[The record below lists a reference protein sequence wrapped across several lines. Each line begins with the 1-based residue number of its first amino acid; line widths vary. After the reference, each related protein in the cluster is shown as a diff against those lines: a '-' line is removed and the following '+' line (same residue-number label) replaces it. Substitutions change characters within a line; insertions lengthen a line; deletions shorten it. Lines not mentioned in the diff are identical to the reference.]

1 MSGNFIFRSC
11 PDYQLTGGR
20 LGCIRRTWARCR
32 LTFYIGASRVSAW
45 PSWRG
50 RFVLKLRL
58 FCLVGNNMLKFYHQ
72 PTTDETLV
80 DLQNGL
86 RSLVYQTRNTPDGLV
101 LRTTPTKLRQLALV
115 LRNSSLLLFRQLVE
129 IAVVDRLLSAG
140 RFLVSYS
147 FLSHVTNQR
156 VIVQIAAGETSI
168 LPSLASAFTNGQRF
182 FASAS

>member
-1 MSGNFIFRSC
+1 
-11 PDYQLTGGR
+11 
-20 LGCIRRTWARCR
+20 
-32 LTFYIGASRVSAW
+32 
-45 PSWRG
+45 
-50 RFVLKLRL
+50 
-58 FCLVGNNMLKFYHQ
+58 MLKFYHQ

-115 LRNSSLLLFRQLVE
+115 LRNSSLLLLRQLVE

-147 FLSHVTNQR
+147 FLSYVTNQR